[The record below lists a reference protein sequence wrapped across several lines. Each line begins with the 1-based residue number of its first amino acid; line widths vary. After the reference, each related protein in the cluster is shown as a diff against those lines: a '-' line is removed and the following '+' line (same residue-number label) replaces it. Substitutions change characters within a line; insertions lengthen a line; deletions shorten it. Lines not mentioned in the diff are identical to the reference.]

1 MATTTSLRI
10 RARDRHWI
18 APPRG
23 INMNRRNHLFSRLA
37 VAGTS
42 VVGLLLITAGQA
54 TARVCVA
61 QTRSP
66 RLCPRSGDGY
76 DGFSATPVQQVTSN
90 SDRALQWVL
99 FAAAVFSAL
108 AIVAVVADV
117 LVRRRWRQPP
127 LYLALAASDP
137 DELPRAAGLLGDR
150 FVQQGRADAAEH
162 AYRAAVDAG
171 DEYWSP
177 IAQVALAEILSS
189 RGKHVEA
196 QALLEA
202 AIASGQSRTA
212 SLAQTALSEL
222 STGGP
227 THGGIRLK
235 LSAYETISDPATARR
250 SRDAQRGPAVAG
262 RDQRAPGV

>member
-1 MATTTSLRI
+1 
-10 RARDRHWI
+10 
-18 APPRG
+18 
-23 INMNRRNHLFSRLA
+23 MNRRNHLFSRLA
-37 VAGTS
+37 VAGTI

-54 TARVCVA
+54 TAQVCVDP
-61 QTRSP
+61 QTRST
-66 RLCPRSGDGY
+66 RLCLRSGDGH
-76 DGFSATPVQQVTSN
+76 DGSSATPVQQVTSN

-99 FAAAVFSAL
+99 FAAAVLSAL

-127 LYLALAASDP
+127 LDLALAVSDP

-150 FVQQGRADAAEH
+150 FAQQGRTDAAEH

-171 DEYWSP
+171 DEYWAP
-177 IAQVALAEILSS
+177 IAQVALAEILSG
-189 RGKHVEA
+189 RGKHMEA

-202 AIASGQSRTA
+202 AIASGQSRTT
-212 SLAQTALSEL
+212 SLAQAALSEL

-227 THGGIRLK
+227 TRGSTRPK

-250 SRDAQRGPAVAG
+250 SRDAQRGPAVVG
-262 RDQRAPGV
+262 RDQRAPGA

>member
-1 MATTTSLRI
+1 MSSDSP
-10 RARDRHWI
+10 ARRVRSAI
-18 APPRG
+18 NEGPPRG
-23 INMNRRNHLFSRLA
+23 INMNRRSHLFSRLA
-37 VAGTS
+37 VVGAS

-54 TARVCVA
+54 TARVCVYPQA
-61 QTRSP
+61 RSP
-66 RLCPRSGDGY
+66 RLCPGSGDGY
-76 DGFSATPVQQVTSN
+76 DASRTTPVQQVTSN
-90 SDRALQWVL
+90 SDRTLQWVL
-99 FAAAVFSAL
+99 FAAAVLSAL

-127 LYLALAASDP
+127 LDLALAASDP

-177 IAQVALAEILSS
+177 IAQVALAEVLSD
-189 RGKHVEA
+189 RGKQTEA

-212 SLAQTALSEL
+212 SLAQAALSEL

-227 THGGIRLK
+227 THGGISPK
-235 LSAYETISDPATARR
+235 LGAYETIIDPASARR
-250 SRDAQRGPAVAG
+250 SRDAQRGPAVVG
-262 RDQRAPGV
+262 RDQRASGF